1 MFTLFATNYKIWNQ
15 TDLINYCVRNQNQ
28 HIEISTNNDGA
39 CLRTV
44 GLYDILDKFTF
55 KSVKIFTVN
64 TLEKHNVY
72 TIVVQKTWNH
82 FFQYYDSSKFH
93 SWNQNKIFG
102 CFYNRPTWY
111 RIGLAAELEN
121 EYANNSIIN
130 WKSSWQSTDQREFW
144 EVDKLFYYAP
154 DSFKKFSSIM
164 NNWPS
169 LQVPEYSIDFSETTA
184 DFTQQLESL
193 YPNILIDIVAET
205 WVAGRTFYLTEKTIR
220 PMLLK
225 KPMIVMG
232 SRDTLDYL
240 HQMGFKTF
248 NDFWDEDY
256 DGYAEGDRYNKIL
269 HLLKKLNNMSVAQL
283 AQMYQE
289 MQPILEHNL
298 GLLENQNYVRKVHY
312 IE

>member
-1 MFTLFATNYKIWNQ
+1 
-15 TDLINYCVRNQNQ
+15 
-28 HIEISTNNDGA
+28 
-39 CLRTV
+39 
-44 GLYDILDKFTF
+44 
-55 KSVKIFTVN
+55 
-64 TLEKHNVY
+64 
-72 TIVVQKTWNH
+72 
-82 FFQYYDSSKFH
+82 
-93 SWNQNKIFG
+93 
-102 CFYNRPTWY
+102 
-111 RIGLAAELEN
+111 
-121 EYANNSIIN
+121 
-130 WKSSWQSTDQREFW
+130 
-144 EVDKLFYYAP
+144 
-154 DSFKKFSSIM
+154 M